1 MSLIY
6 FSSNSSLAETF
17 SMRIADQ
24 CESYLEAEC
33 IVPNLSNKFSQQK
46 TRDNIE
52 ACDVLIVVINNC
64 ITSDVLA
71 YNLIDN
77 ERIRFEIISAMNLDI
92 ITIPVL
98 IDDAKLP
105 EKGNVPGALK
115 KLIDCRSYCLR
126 SVSWVE
132 DMELLLEHLEE
143 ELDFLNEV
151 KQKLSESV
159 KVNYQ
164 RLENFDGQKTEQVKI
179 DLESFDA
186 MQLRKVIEAETIFL
200 QKAHGIGD
208 FNAEKNALSTLGL
221 AYTRLGQTRKAI
233 HYFEEQLKISRK
245 LGKPEEVCGLLANLG
260 DAYAVSGNIDQ
271 ARSYYEEQRFLA
283 ESKCLP
289 AYAGSSY
296 NGLGYIYV
304 KQEKIE
310 LAIKCYLKALESY
323 RNLENHEKQLELLVG
338 IGLNYRKLEQWE
350 KTLEFCIQAL
360 DAAKYLEN
368 RKEEV
373 QLRVDLAETYCNLN
387 KRHFAESQLRLA
399 EESLKSIQEPLSA
412 LLKRRIDEL
421 RTSQNLF

>member
-52 ACDVLIVVINNC
+52 ACDVLIVVINNYS
-64 ITSDVLA
+64 TSDILE

-92 ITIPVL
+92 IIIPVL

-143 ELDFLNEV
+143 ELGFLNEV

-164 RLENFDGQKTEQVKI
+164 RL
-179 DLESFDA
+179 
-186 MQLRKVIEAETIFL
+186 
-200 QKAHGIGD
+200 
-208 FNAEKNALSTLGL
+208 
-221 AYTRLGQTRKAI
+221 
-233 HYFEEQLKISRK
+233 
-245 LGKPEEVCGLLANLG
+245 
-260 DAYAVSGNIDQ
+260 
-271 ARSYYEEQRFLA
+271 
-283 ESKCLP
+283 
-289 AYAGSSY
+289 
-296 NGLGYIYV
+296 
-304 KQEKIE
+304 
-310 LAIKCYLKALESY
+310 
-323 RNLENHEKQLELLVG
+323 
-338 IGLNYRKLEQWE
+338 
-350 KTLEFCIQAL
+350 
-360 DAAKYLEN
+360 
-368 RKEEV
+368 
-373 QLRVDLAETYCNLN
+373 
-387 KRHFAESQLRLA
+387 
-399 EESLKSIQEPLSA
+399 
-412 LLKRRIDEL
+412 
-421 RTSQNLF
+421 